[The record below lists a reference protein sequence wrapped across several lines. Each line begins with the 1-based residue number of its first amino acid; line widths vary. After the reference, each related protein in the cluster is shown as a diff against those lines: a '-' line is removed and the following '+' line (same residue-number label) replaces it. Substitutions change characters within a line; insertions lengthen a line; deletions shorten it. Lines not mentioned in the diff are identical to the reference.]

1 MKTIPPRSRE
11 LDSRSSHSPTLEH
24 PADDKS
30 GKLIQQMIHDAGH
43 QTVCYELVPDDPERI
58 AAALEE
64 ALLDANVEVI
74 VTNGSTGI
82 SQRDTVIEVVSQL
95 LEKELKGFGELF
107 RLLSHEEIGAAAML
121 SRAVGGTIGE
131 TGSVFFARLIQ
142 CGTTGNVSIDSASD
156 RSHYSGTQQRFSRRS
171 RVMSELTEER
181 STKKWWKP
189 ALKIGLTVL
198 VLVFVGRR
206 SWLLIKDQDLSEV
219 SVCPGWLAVS
229 ALCYGL
235 GWLPSI
241 WFWRNMMASLD
252 QMPNW
257 FLAGKAYFAGHLGK
271 YVPGKAGVLLIRS
284 AILKERG
291 FHFAIAMLTS
301 AYETLIMM
309 GVGLVI
315 AGSLAPLLVPEST
328 LSEHA
333 SWMMGWRW
341 LPEQSLCWPPFGD
354 STDHLD
360 SLQTREEIFRLNHH
374 RDRTHQPPT
383 TSQRLCG
390 VSCLLDNAGTEPG
403 SRITEPVSR
412 VVITVGLA
420 ALDGGHFCLNGDWI
434 LRNICSG
441 RIGSSRRDHDGN
453 PANSTHHLDRR
464 CSHRVMDDTN
474 CLASYRSGRI
484 LLFWLWYDGKT
495 VSTPDDDSSNY
506 ARIPSTT
513 SP

>member
-1 MKTIPPRSRE
+1 
-11 LDSRSSHSPTLEH
+11 
-24 PADDKS
+24 
-30 GKLIQQMIHDAGH
+30 
-43 QTVCYELVPDDPERI
+43 
-58 AAALEE
+58 
-64 ALLDANVEVI
+64 
-74 VTNGSTGI
+74 
-82 SQRDTVIEVVSQL
+82 
-95 LEKELKGFGELF
+95 
-107 RLLSHEEIGAAAML
+107 
-121 SRAVGGTIGE
+121 
-131 TGSVFFARLIQ
+131 
-142 CGTTGNVSIDSASD
+142 
-156 RSHYSGTQQRFSRRS
+156 
-171 RVMSELTEER
+171 MSELTEER

-341 LPEQSLCWPPFGD
+341 LPGTILVLAAVLAIPLITWILSKLARKFSDSTTTETARISPQQLLKGYAVFLVSWTMLGLSLGAALQSLSAEWLSLSDLPLWMAAISA
-354 STDHLD
+354 STVIGFFAIFAPGGLGV
-360 SLQTREEIFRLNHH
+360 REGIMME
-374 RDRTHQPPT
+374 
-383 TSQRLCG
+383 
-390 VSCLLDNAGTEPG
+390 
-403 SRITEPVSR
+403 
-412 VVITVGLA
+412 
-420 ALDGGHFCLNGDWI
+420 I
-434 LRNICSG
+434 LRIQPTISTEDAAIASWMI
-441 RIGSSRRDHDGN
+441 RIVWLLTEAAGF
-453 PANSTHHLDRR
+453 
-464 CSHRVMDDTN
+464 C
-474 CLASYRSGRI
+474 
-484 LLFWLWYDGKT
+484 LFWLLVRWKDRQH
-495 VSTPDDDSSNY
+495 S
-506 ARIPSTT
+506 
-513 SP
+513 